1 MAQIGQV
8 HTEVVQLLYR
18 TFDSGFDSFSSQKEL
33 HKHCGDCTMVV
44 FTNCVST
51 NNSSRNCVY

>member
-44 FTNCVST
+44 CIKLKACLHINVSQK
-51 NNSSRNCVY
+51 